1 MSDLSIQAASGLA
14 TMKVAQTHQELG
26 MKMMKMQ
33 LQQDQ
38 QLVATL
44 MEQAQQIQDAGYNG
58 SGGAVAPVGGGSVD
72 VTM

>member
-1 MSDLSIQAASGLA
+1 MSDLGVQAAAGLA
-14 TMKVAQTHQELG
+14 TMKVQQTHQDLG

-38 QLVATL
+38 QLVAML
-44 MEQAQQIQDAGYNG
+44 MQQAQQIKDGGYNG
-58 SGGAVAPVGGGSVD
+58 AGGAVAAVGSGNVD